1 MQPNERAMNEDL
13 RLLEA
18 NRRFYQ
24 ALSDLDLASMEEIWL
39 HEPWVS
45 CIHPGWPPIHGWPD
59 VQESWHDIFANTVR
73 QRVEPTEVSV
83 RVFGEV
89 GWVSCEEH
97 VSIPTETGE
106 TIYVAVVNNV
116 FVITDSGWKIILHHA
131 SPMPMET
138 DESPPPQVH

>member
-1 MQPNERAMNEDL
+1 MNEEL

-18 NRRFYQ
+18 NRLFYQ
-24 ALSDLDLASMEEIWL
+24 ALSDLDIEAMEAIWI

-45 CIHPGWPPIHGWPD
+45 CIHPGWPPLHGWPD
-59 VQESWHDIFANTVR
+59 VLESWQDIFANTIR

-97 VSIPTETGE
+97 ITIPTETGE

-116 FVITDSGWKIILHHA
+116 FVLTDNGWKIILHHS
-131 SPMPMET
+131 SPLPVEM
-138 DESPPPQVH
+138 DEEPPPPQVH